1 MVRSSDVS
9 QAESLK
15 QSTRHETVNS
25 TSRNDEKSRPPGEQ
39 HSEHSK
45 RSFNKILTRKTRTD
59 SDANGI
65 GNGPLVR
72 RKSSSF
78 ESSWNGCLDELKRA
92 KGRKIKSLPG
102 PRRRLEMKLDDNC
115 SRTQTSFFL
124 GFWELISGCIEDHQS
139 TSSILER
146 RRPKA

>member
-45 RSFNKILTRKTRTD
+45 RSFNKILTRKTRTG
-59 SDANGI
+59 SKNTINNVTPRTRRAPH
-65 GNGPLVR
+65 PLEVV
-72 RKSSSF
+72 
-78 ESSWNGCLDELKRA
+78 
-92 KGRKIKSLPG
+92 
-102 PRRRLEMKLDDNC
+102 
-115 SRTQTSFFL
+115 
-124 GFWELISGCIEDHQS
+124 
-139 TSSILER
+139 
-146 RRPKA
+146 